1 MSTNP
6 NVLPEVNMTPE
17 LAAAIQAALTTAD
30 VKSLLVAEAEKQ
42 NATKLQ
48 LDADQAAAAQ
58 AAADKVAA
66 DAKAAEEIA
75 KANQV
80 FSRDEVIG
88 SQTYHFEAST
98 EGELDRQVL
107 NAYKVAYN
115 THQPETRAVEV
126 VDPAAQAA
134 AAEAEVLA
142 KAELE
147 RKFKLGEITAADYI
161 QQSGAV
167 DAYLAAQGLSV
178 DTLRA
183 VVEDKKQNAQIQSW
197 ESASEVFRT
206 GVGADWPG
214 GTKNRALLGDKIA
227 ALGLTD
233 ADDKVAAMAQAWAAM
248 KQSGAYFPNGDE
260 SVAVAPTQSEA
271 EKAAAVEAAKKAA
284 AQADTDRVAAELK
297 AAAAQKIRS
306 MSSSLFGASSG
317 TSGSPVVSPVVADAK
332 KVIPADASPAEI
344 LQAWKD
350 AQVANHVDPDE
361 AFRTTYRG
369 NRI

>member
-88 SQTYHFEAST
+88 GQTYHFEAST

-115 THQPETRAVEV
+115 LRQLEAQTTEV
-126 VDPAAQAA
+126 VDPAAEAA
-134 AAEAEVLA
+134 AAEAKVLA
-142 KAELE
+142 KVELE
-147 RKFKLGEITAADYI
+147 RKFRAAEITAADYI

-167 DAYLAAQGLSV
+167 DEYLTQQGLSV
-178 DTLRA
+178 DTLKA
-183 VVEDKKQNAQIQSW
+183 VVDASIHQTW
-197 ESASEVFRT
+197 ESASETFRA
-206 GVGADWPG
+206 GAGADWPG

-227 ALGLTD
+227 ALGLIE
-233 ADDKVAAMAQAWAAM
+233 AEDKVAAMAQAWAAM

-260 SVAVAPTQSEA
+260 LTADQIKANPVATAEIAKATADAVA
-271 EKAAAVEAAKKAA
+271 
-284 AQADTDRVAAELK
+284 AAEAVK
-297 AAAAQKIRS
+297 VAAAAKVRS

-332 KVIPADASPAEI
+332 KVIPADASPEEI

-350 AQVANHVDPDE
+350 AQVANHIDPNE
-361 AFRTTYRG
+361 AFRTAYRG

>member
-1 MSTNP
+1 MSTQP
-6 NVLPEVNMTPE
+6 NVLPEVTMTPE
-17 LAAAIQAALTTAD
+17 LAAAIQAAVSTAD
-30 VKSLLVAEAEKQ
+30 VRALLLAEAEKQ

-88 SQTYHFEAST
+88 GQNYHFEAST

-107 NAYKVAYN
+107 NAYKVAFN
-115 THQPETRAVEV
+115 TRQPEAQSAEV
-126 VDPAAQAA
+126 VDPAAQAK
-134 AAEAEVLA
+134 AAEAELLA

-147 RKFKLGEITAADYI
+147 RKFKLGEISAADYI

-178 DTLRA
+178 DTLKA
-183 VVEDKKQNAQIQSW
+183 VVEDKKMAAVAQSW
-197 ESASEVFRT
+197 EAASEIFRA

-214 GTKNRALLGDKIA
+214 GTKNRSLLGNQIA
-227 ALGLTD
+227 ALGLTESE
-233 ADDKVAAMAQAWAAM
+233 DKVAAMAQAWAAM

-260 SVAVAPTQSEA
+260 PAKVVDVLA
-271 EKAAAVEAAKKAA
+271 EDAKAAAIKAA
-284 AQADTDRVAAELK
+284 AADTERVAAELK
-297 AAAAQKIRS
+297 AAAAAKVRS

-317 TSGSPVVSPVVADAK
+317 TSGAPVVSPVVADAK
-332 KVIPADASPAEI
+332 KIIPVDASPVEI

-350 AQVANHVDPDE
+350 AQVAAHQDPNE
-361 AFRTTYRG
+361 AFMSAYRG
-369 NRI
+369 NKI